1 LNNCEVDRVEYTHG
15 RFAATKSGNST
26 LPQTSD
32 YRLHDKLLGRL
43 ARAQSVL
50 VLTGA
55 GMSAESGIPT
65 FRDAQTGIWSK
76 FRPEELATPE
86 AFAADPHRVW
96 QWYESRRAQVREA
109 RPHAGHL
116 ALVELETLLGQLD
129 IVTQNV
135 DGLHQRAGSSR
146 VTELH
151 GNILRSKCHLSLRPI
166 GREWI
171 DESPQSPPRSPYVKG
186 GLARPD
192 VVWFGEP
199 LPSAAVEAAIEAAGR
214 CDFCFSIG
222 TTSLVQPAASLPL
235 YALEH
240 GAALIEIN
248 PVQTPLSMHAD
259 QCFRGPA
266 SGVLVTLLEQLR
278 QAGRDDDRGYADRN
292 EP

>member
-1 LNNCEVDRVEYTHG
+1 M
-15 RFAATKSGNST
+15 AALPPRNRGNST
-26 LPQTSD
+26 VPATSD
-32 YRLHDKLLGRL
+32 FRLHEGLLERL
-43 ARAQSVL
+43 RRARSVL

-65 FRDAQTGIWSK
+65 FRDAQTGMWSK
-76 FRPEELATPE
+76 YRPEELATPE

-96 QWYESRRAQVREA
+96 QWYESRRANVREA
-109 RPHAGHL
+109 QPHAGHL
-116 ALVELETLLGQLD
+116 ALVELESLVGQVN

-135 DGLHQRAGSSR
+135 DGLHQRAGSSS

-171 DESPQSPPRSPYVKG
+171 EESAQSPPRSPYVQG

-192 VVWFGEP
+192 VVWFGEQ
-199 LPSAAVEAAIEAAGR
+199 LPSAAVEAAIDAAAR
-214 CDFCFSIG
+214 CDFCLSIG

-240 GAALIEIN
+240 GAALVEIN
-248 PVQTPLSMHAD
+248 PAQTPLSSRAD

-266 SGVLVTLLEQLR
+266 SEVLVTLVSQLK
-278 QAGRDDDRGYADRN
+278 QADHGN
-292 EP
+292 EGNAP